1 MKRFFALI
9 MIPLVLI
16 IAKEMKIG
24 FVNSN
29 TIFEEYQATAAADI
43 EFNEFVNTYRDSAAV
58 LRNNIQVLNEE
69 FESQKLVLS
78 EDARLRKLDEIES
91 LKKTYDQ
98 FLQNVFGKGGKIEQK
113 NDELMAPLVKK
124 INEAVAKIADQ
135 EGFDVVLDLSEGVF
149 YASSELDITNL
160 VIDELNLEYG
170 PTVIPGSELKKVI
183 AIFPFREENSE
194 AIAVDLGQQ
203 CQDEL
208 YSASLSFTQQFK
220 IINKININSEILRRG
235 FSRNVTTEQALQIA
249 RTPLLADY
257 VIIGDVSKFTTRI
270 EYTMYLIEV
279 ESEETVMKKT
289 TTVTDEIKL
298 KESLNN
304 DLIALLQKIEQQE

>member
-1 MKRFFALI
+1 MKRFIILV
-9 MIPLVLI
+9 MIPLVLM
-16 IAKEMKIG
+16 IAKEMQIG

-29 TIFEEYQATAAADI
+29 TIFAEYQATAAADI
-43 EFNEFVNTYRDSAAV
+43 EFNEFVNLYRDSAAV
-58 LRNNIQVLNEE
+58 LRNNINVLNEE

-78 EDARLRKLDEIES
+78 EDARLRKLDEIDS
-91 LKKTYDQ
+91 LKKSYDQ
-98 FLQNVFGKGGKIEQK
+98 FLQNIFGKGGKIEQK

-124 INEAVAKIADQ
+124 INEAVAKVADQ

-170 PTVIPGSELKKVI
+170 PTVLPGSELKKLI

-194 AIAVDLGQQ
+194 AYAVELGQQ

-220 IINKININSEILRRG
+220 IINKIDIKSEIWKRG
-235 FSRNVTTEQALQIA
+235 FGRDITIEQALQIA

-257 VIIGDVSKFTTRI
+257 IIIGDVSKFTTRI
-270 EYTMYLIEV
+270 EYTIHLIDV

-289 TTVTDEIKL
+289 STVTEEIKL
-298 KESLNN
+298 NESLKN
-304 DLIALLQKIEQQE
+304 DLIALLQEIEQQ

>member
-1 MKRFFALI
+1 MKRFFTLI
-9 MIPLVLI
+9 MIPLVLMV
-16 IAKEMKIG
+16 AKEMKIG

-29 TIFEEYQATAAADI
+29 TVFEEYQATAAADI
-43 EFNEFVNTYRDSAAV
+43 AFNEFVNMYRDSAAV
-58 LRNNIQVLNEE
+58 LRNNITVINEE

-98 FLQNVFGKGGKIEQK
+98 FLQNIFGKGGKIEQK
-113 NDELMAPLVKK
+113 NDELMAPLMKK
-124 INEAVAKIADQ
+124 INEAVAKIAEQ

-149 YASSELDITNL
+149 YASSELDITNF

-170 PTVIPGSELKKVI
+170 PTVLPGSELKKVI

-194 AIAVDLGQQ
+194 AIAVVLGQT

-208 YSASLSFTQQFK
+208 YNASLSFTQQFK
-220 IINKININSEILRRG
+220 IINKIDIKSEIWRRG
-235 FSRNVTTEQALQIA
+235 LGKNVPTEQALQIA

-257 VIIGDVSKFTTRI
+257 IIIGDVSKFTTKI
-270 EYTMYLIEV
+270 EYTMYLIDV

-289 TTVTDEIKL
+289 TTVTEEIKL
-298 KESLNN
+298 NESLKN
-304 DLIALLQKIEQQE
+304 DLIALLQKIEEQQ